1 MTAKE
6 KRDAEIVEFETDSE
20 ISKRKLSVKNV
31 VKAILVRLILITHS
45 FVTIWRTADVLA
57 NNYYWFLALAN
68 VLLVI
73 DGLYT
78 VIRLKGQERKW

>member
-6 KRDAEIVEFETDSE
+6 KRDAGIVEFETDSE

-57 NNYYWFLALAN
+57 NNYYWFLALTN